1 MDADFQLQDL
11 KHFTTCDIGDALVK
25 LNYPFGG
32 FLDGLTMYSPSERE
46 TRIYGRAVTV
56 KMVEM
61 NSSGP
66 KPSVHFADCNKAG
79 HIMYI
84 QQPKGMNSACW
95 GGLMSTRANKV
106 GGCGVIVDGRIRDIQ
121 EHKDLNFPVFARS
134 TSILGSGSFTRASEI
149 NVSLQYKEEL
159 WVHPGD
165 ILVGD
170 QDGVV
175 VVPQSLVAQVV
186 ALCQERAD
194 VDKKIIAALQSGRE
208 MGEAIQLLRK

>member
-1 MDADFQLQDL
+1 
-11 KHFTTCDIGDALVK
+11 
-25 LNYPFGG
+25 
-32 FLDGLTMYSPSERE
+32 MYSPSERE

-121 EHKDLNFPVFARS
+121 EHKDLNFPVSDYFTCLVWIPS
-134 TSILGSGSFTRASEI
+134 QIWTIGLCSEHLYFGLWLVHKSI
-149 NVSLQYKEEL
+149 
-159 WVHPGD
+159 
-165 ILVGD
+165 GD
-170 QDGVV
+170 QRFPPVQRG
-175 VVPQSLVAQVV
+175 
-186 ALCQERAD
+186 ALGAPR
-194 VDKKIIAALQSGRE
+194 
-208 MGEAIQLLRK
+208 